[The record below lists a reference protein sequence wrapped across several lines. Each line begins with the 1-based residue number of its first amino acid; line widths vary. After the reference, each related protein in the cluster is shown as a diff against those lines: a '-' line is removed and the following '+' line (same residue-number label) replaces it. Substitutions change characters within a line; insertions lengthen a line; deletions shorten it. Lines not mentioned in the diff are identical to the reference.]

1 MDIGEQPR
9 EAYFH
14 SLPNDYY
21 SAGFITCSCLLHGET
36 ESDARLFLNLP
47 EYLPNTGNAANLLI

>member
-1 MDIGEQPR
+1 MDIDEQPR

-36 ESDARLFLNLP
+36 ESDARLFLILP
-47 EYLPNTGNAANLLI
+47 EYLPNT

>member
-1 MDIGEQPR
+1 MDIGEQSR

-36 ESDARLFLNLP
+36 ESDARLFLILP
-47 EYLPNTGNAANLLI
+47 EYLPNT

>member
-1 MDIGEQPR
+1 VDIGEQPR
-9 EAYFH
+9 ETYFH

-36 ESDARLFLNLP
+36 ESDARLFLILP
-47 EYLPNTGNAANLLI
+47 EYLPNT